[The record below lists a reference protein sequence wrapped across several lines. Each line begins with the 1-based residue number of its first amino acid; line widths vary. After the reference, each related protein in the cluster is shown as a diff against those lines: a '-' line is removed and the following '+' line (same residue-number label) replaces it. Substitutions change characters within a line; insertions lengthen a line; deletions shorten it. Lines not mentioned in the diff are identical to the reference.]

1 MAKITVVTPAAVMYD
16 GRLLYQSAT
25 EYAVNDTYANYV
37 KATADRSAGLIAIT
51 EAFTIT
57 DDPSDDIDDIKSAI
71 GTPAGASLADDI
83 DDIESAIGTPAGA
96 SLAAD
101 IADVLDATNRFGKG
115 YKVTKTITYTGETS
129 YAAFDVT
136 GLVAAKIIG
145 HITTPLTNDA
155 AETSVG
161 IIGLPGIFIPAT
173 AGTAMQTDG
182 QIWNTNAP
190 ANAVSLDSAYYLTGE
205 DIVVTSDANL
215 TAGKV
220 ELYCYWYPIS
230 EDGAVVAAE

>member
-1 MAKITVVTPAAVMYD
+1 MAKITVNTPAAVMYD
-16 GRLLYQSAT
+16 GRLLYQSDT

-37 KATADRSAGLIAIT
+37 KATADQSAGLITIT

-57 DDPSDDIDDIKSAI
+57 
-71 GTPAGASLADDI
+71 
-83 DDIESAIGTPAGA
+83 
-96 SLAAD
+96 
-101 IADVLDATNRFGKG
+101 DATNRFGKG

-129 YAAFDVT
+129 YAAFSVT

-145 HITTPLTNDA
+145 RITTPLTNNA

-161 IIGLPGIFIPAT
+161 ILGLPEIFIPAT
-173 AGTAMQTDG
+173 TGTAMQTAG
-182 QIWNTNAP
+182 QFWNTATP
-190 ANAVSLDSAYYLTGE
+190 ANAVSLDQVYYLTGE
-205 DIVVTSDANL
+205 DIVVTGDANL
-215 TAGKV
+215 TVGEV